1 MSKYRVFELAKE
13 FHTESKVVLD
23 ILKKGNYKV
32 ANHLS
37 SVGDEE
43 RNAIKNHFEKK
54 SAPAAKNQPKA
65 APEKKEHPKQ
75 VNHAEKQNK
84 FA

>member
-1 MSKYRVFELAKE
+1 MSKYRVFEIAKE

-23 ILKKGNYKV
+23 ILKKGSYKV

-43 RNAIKNHFEKK
+43 RNFVKSHFEENGFGKYAK
-54 SAPAAKNQPKA
+54 TVQTGSGSETAA
-65 APEKKEHPKQ
+65 
-75 VNHAEKQNK
+75 
-84 FA
+84 